1 MLYWMSVPAR
11 WALMWRERFSR
22 LPKTLA
28 SLCCPSR
35 TDPPCGETHLCTR
48 RTKYLGRE
56 IKRSRFSVWLSTSR
70 KYHTH
75 LLQFDGEGGWR
86 FEQLDTATR
95 LSLTEEKQRLEAQ
108 LAGIPEM
115 QHRLNALCKI
125 LGDDSVL
132 KTSEDW
138 EEEGARGPKREKRG
152 EWGVR
157 KQWKEICRGG
167 GAVGVRVRY
176 ASVGLG
182 LLL

>member
-1 MLYWMSVPAR
+1 MR
-11 WALMWRERFSR
+11 
-22 LPKTLA
+22 
-28 SLCCPSR
+28 
-35 TDPPCGETHLCTR
+35 
-48 RTKYLGRE
+48 
-56 IKRSRFSVWLSTSR
+56 LSTSR

-132 KTSEDW
+132 KTSED
-138 EEEGARGPKREKRG
+138 
-152 EWGVR
+152 
-157 KQWKEICRGG
+157 
-167 GAVGVRVRY
+167 
-176 ASVGLG
+176 
-182 LLL
+182 